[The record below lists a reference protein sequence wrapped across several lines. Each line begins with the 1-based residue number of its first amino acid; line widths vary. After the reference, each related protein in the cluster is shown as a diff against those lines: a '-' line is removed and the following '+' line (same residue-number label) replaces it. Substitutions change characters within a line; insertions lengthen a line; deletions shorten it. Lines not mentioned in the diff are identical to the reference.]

1 MKTISRAT
9 PLLIALLSSS
19 FVSMAY
25 AEVNTPLEAFEQLS
39 PSALEKL
46 RDANID
52 VNQLLANDANDLIVT
67 FNKDRYA
74 VDNSQNTGKNVA
86 TRKYKLVK
94 QQVSSQLKDT
104 QILRDYYGSPMSFYR
119 VNSKKDLVKLL
130 NDADV
135 ESIQPNINVEPT
147 LQQSL
152 PFIRQPQTANTYVQ
166 TGQGRYF
173 FKGKGSVVAI
183 LDTGLDATRSAF
195 GSCNIGSASCSVV
208 GTYEFAQEANGQGDG
223 QLDDDPSKHG
233 TNVSGI
239 ALGVAPEAKLVSLD
253 VFNWQVDNRGQRQ
266 LLAPSYA
273 IQGALNWIYNNH
285 ITRNGN
291 GLNVVSLNMSLGG
304 GANKTATNDLALLGD
319 LKNMGVASVVATGN
333 EYYTDAIAWPASEIN
348 AIAVGA
354 VHDTTNQ
361 SARVYCGRDYNNQD
375 KFNYGYRVDDVTC
388 FSNSSNLLDIL
399 APGYDITAAGITMS
413 GTSQATPH
421 MAGAYA
427 VMRAPTVI
435 DRTQDSVDDTTR
447 RFKQNGVS
455 VRDSRNGI
463 VRPRL
468 DLYATL
474 MSIAQS

>member
-19 FVSMAY
+19 FVSMAH
-25 AEVNTPLEAFEQLS
+25 AEVNTSLEAFEQLS

-52 VNQLLANDANDLIVT
+52 VNGLLANDTNDLIVT

-74 VDNSQNTGKNVA
+74 VDNSDNTGKSVA

-94 QQVSSQLKDT
+94 QQVQSQLKDT
-104 QILRDYYGSPMSFYR
+104 QVLRDYYGSPLSFYR
-119 VNSKKDLVKLL
+119 IQSKQDLVTLL
-130 NDADV
+130 NSIDV
-135 ESIQPNINVEPT
+135 ASVQPNINVAPT

-152 PFIRQPQTANTYVQ
+152 AHMKQPQTASTYINTEA
-166 TGQGRYF
+166 GKYF
-173 FKGKGSVVAI
+173 FKGQGSVVAI
-183 LDTGLDATRSAF
+183 LDTGLDANRNAF
-195 GSCNIGSASCSVV
+195 GNCNIGSAQCSVV
-208 GTYEFAQEANGQGDG
+208 GSYEFAQEANGQGDG

-253 VFNWQVDNRGQRQ
+253 VFNWQIDEKGERGLR
-266 LLAPSYA
+266 APSYA

-285 ITRNGN
+285 IARNSN

-304 GANKTATNDLALLGD
+304 GAYKSATNNLTMLGD
-319 LKNMGVASVVATGN
+319 LKDLGVASVVATGN
-333 EYYTDAIAWPASEIN
+333 EYLTDAIGWPASEVN

-354 VHDTTNQ
+354 IHDTASSN
-361 SARVYCGRDYNNQD
+361 SRVYCGNDRYNQP
-375 KFNYGYRVDDVTC
+375 KFNYGYQVDEVTC

-399 APGYDITAAGITMS
+399 APGYDITAAGITMN

-427 VMRAPTVI
+427 VLRAPKALEM
-435 DRTQDSVDDTTR
+435 TQDSVDDTTR
-447 RFKQNGVS
+447 RFTQNGVS
-455 VRDSRNGI
+455 VRDTRNGI
-463 VRPRL
+463 VRPRV
-468 DLYATL
+468 DLYAALLSTAR
-474 MSIAQS
+474 S